1 MTGSRTVIITPED
14 SRYIYCHSDNRQTDR
29 QTVRQEDRQTDR
41 QTSKQEYRQTGRQAS
56 RQVERHTGR

>member
-29 QTVRQEDRQTDR
+29 QTVRQEDRQT
-41 QTSKQEYRQTGRQAS
+41 SKQEYRQTGRQAS